1 MFIWKALPRVDR
13 IGKAQFGDELA
24 RVTAEG
30 AGTTS

>member
-1 MFIWKALPRVDR
+1 MESTPRMDR